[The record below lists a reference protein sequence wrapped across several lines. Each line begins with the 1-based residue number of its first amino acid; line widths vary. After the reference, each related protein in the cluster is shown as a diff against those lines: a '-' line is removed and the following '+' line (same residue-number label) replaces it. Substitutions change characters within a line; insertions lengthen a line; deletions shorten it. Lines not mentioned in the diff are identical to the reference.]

1 MKNPATCRV
10 ALFNCHYI
18 DQEDERILLW
28 RVLRQVTSMS
38 DRTWQGFVKISLYPP
53 ISEIYVF

>member
-10 ALFNCHYI
+10 ALFNCHYTG
-18 DQEDERILLW
+18 QEDERILLW

-38 DRTWQGFVKISLYPP
+38 DRT
-53 ISEIYVF
+53 